1 MRNSFKEL
9 EKENIERFKK
19 ESDNVKQK
27 IEGETSSYK
36 FIGDVLDLYF
46 SKVMGV
52 FVAMSGGGE
61 RKTEDDPK
69 KDDINPAD

>member
-9 EKENIERFKK
+9 EKENMERFEK
-19 ESDNVKQK
+19 ESQSVKDK
-27 IEGETSSYK
+27 IDGETSSYK

-52 FVAMSGGGE
+52 FVAMSGGKSE
-61 RKTEDDPK
+61 NQPIEDNS
-69 KDDINPAD
+69 NPAD